1 LKLEHAEVL
10 FMHSTPRPIL
20 ESSICCLGERNF
32 GDAPV
37 PIINKST
44 ESFVIRGNRN
54 SFPIS
59 VISMFDNSLA
69 EVAETKHGLFNLMC
83 DSETEDSSIEII
95 VFVFAFC

>member
-1 LKLEHAEVL
+1 
-10 FMHSTPRPIL
+10 MHSTPRPIL

-32 GDAPV
+32 GDVPV
-37 PIINKST
+37 PITNKFT
-44 ESFVIRGNRN
+44 ESFVIRGNKK

-59 VISMFDNSLA
+59 IISMFGNSLA

>member
-1 LKLEHAEVL
+1 
-10 FMHSTPRPIL
+10 MHSTPRPML
-20 ESSICCLGERNF
+20 ESSIYCFGERNF

-37 PIINKST
+37 PIISKST

-59 VISMFDNSLA
+59 AISIFDNSLDV
-69 EVAETKHGLFNLMC
+69 VAETKHGLFNLMC
-83 DSETEDSSIEII
+83 DSETEDSSIEIM

>member
-1 LKLEHAEVL
+1 MKLEHAEVL

-37 PIINKST
+37 PIIRIST
-44 ESFVIRGNRN
+44 ESFVIRGNKN

-59 VISMFDNSLA
+59 VIWILDISLDDLA
-69 EVAETKHGLFNLMC
+69 EIKQGLFNLMC
-83 DSETEDSSIEII
+83 DSETEDSSIEIM

>member
-1 LKLEHAEVL
+1 MKLEHAEVL

-20 ESSICCLGERNF
+20 ESSICCFGERNF

-37 PIINKST
+37 PIISKST

-59 VISMFDNSLA
+59 VISIFDTSLDV
-69 EVAETKHGLFNLMC
+69 VAETKHGLFNLMC

>member
-1 LKLEHAEVL
+1 
-10 FMHSTPRPIL
+10 M
-20 ESSICCLGERNF
+20 
-32 GDAPV
+32 
-37 PIINKST
+37 PIISKST

-59 VISMFDNSLA
+59 VMSIFDTSLD

>member
-1 LKLEHAEVL
+1 MKLEHAEVL

-20 ESSICCLGERNF
+20 ESSICCLGERNL

-37 PIINKST
+37 PIISKST
-44 ESFVIRGNRN
+44 ESLVIRGNRN

-59 VISMFDNSLA
+59 VISILDTSLDV
-69 EVAETKHGLFNLMC
+69 VAETKHGLFNLMC
-83 DSETEDSSIEII
+83 DSETEDSSIEIM

>member
-1 LKLEHAEVL
+1 MKLEHAEVL

-20 ESSICCLGERNF
+20 ESSICCLGERKF

-37 PIINKST
+37 PIINKSI
-44 ESFVIRGNRN
+44 ESFVIRGNKN

-69 EVAETKHGLFNLMC
+69 EVAETKHGLFNFMC
-83 DSETEDSSIEII
+83 DSETEDSLIEII

>member
-1 LKLEHAEVL
+1 
-10 FMHSTPRPIL
+10 MHSTPRPIL

-59 VISMFDNSLA
+59 AILIFDTSLD
-69 EVAETKHGLFNLMC
+69 EVAETKQGLFNLVC
-83 DSETEDSSIEII
+83 DSDTEDSSIEIM

>member
-1 LKLEHAEVL
+1 
-10 FMHSTPRPIL
+10 MHSMPRPIL

-44 ESFVIRGNRN
+44 ESFVIRGNKN

-59 VISMFDNSLA
+59 VISMFGNSLA
-69 EVAETKHGLFNLMC
+69 EVAETKHGLFNFMC
-83 DSETEDSSIEII
+83 DSETEDSSNEII

>member
-1 LKLEHAEVL
+1 
-10 FMHSTPRPIL
+10 M
-20 ESSICCLGERNF
+20 GERNF

-37 PIINKST
+37 PIISKST

-59 VISMFDNSLA
+59 VISILDNSVDD
-69 EVAETKHGLFNLMC
+69 VAETKHGLFNLMC
-83 DSETEDSSIEII
+83 DSDTEDSSIEIM

>member
-1 LKLEHAEVL
+1 
-10 FMHSTPRPIL
+10 MHSTPRPIL

-44 ESFVIRGNRN
+44 ESFVIRGNKN

-59 VISMFDNSLA
+59 VISIFDTSLDV
-69 EVAETKHGLFNLMC
+69 VAETKHGLFNLMC

-95 VFVFAFC
+95 VFVLAFC

>member
-1 LKLEHAEVL
+1 
-10 FMHSTPRPIL
+10 MHSTPRPIL

-44 ESFVIRGNRN
+44 ESFVIRGNKN

-59 VISMFDNSLA
+59 AISIFDNSLDV
-69 EVAETKHGLFNLMC
+69 VAETKQGLINLVC
-83 DSETEDSSIEII
+83 DSDTEDSSIELM

>member
-1 LKLEHAEVL
+1 
-10 FMHSTPRPIL
+10 MHSTPRPIL

-44 ESFVIRGNRN
+44 ESFVIRGNKK
-54 SFPIS
+54 SFLIS
-59 VISMFDNSLA
+59 VISMFGNSLA
-69 EVAETKHGLFNLMC
+69 EVAETKHGLFNFMC
-83 DSETEDSSIEII
+83 ASETEDSSIEII